1 VSKRKKKTRPFVK
14 PLVVTVDASGFV
26 VTVKVSR

>member
-1 VSKRKKKTRPFVK
+1 MSRRKKPRPFVK

-26 VTVKVSR
+26 VKVSR

>member
-1 VSKRKKKTRPFVK
+1 MSARCNAAPRPFVK

-26 VTVKVSR
+26 VKVVRR